1 MIFQDAFEQGIVTGI
16 KLMEQK
22 ILKACEEGKPIEI
35 DGRVYFVK
43 SDIQNLREIFAKME
57 EGDKESQRR
66 TMTLI
71 NS

>member
-1 MIFQDAFEQGIVTGI
+1 MFQDAFKQGIVTGI

-57 EGDKESQRR
+57 EGDKE
-66 TMTLI
+66 
-71 NS
+71 

>member
-57 EGDKESQRR
+57 EGDKE
-66 TMTLI
+66 
-71 NS
+71 

>member
-1 MIFQDAFEQGIVTGI
+1 MFQDVFEQGIVTGI

-43 SDIQNLREIFAKME
+43 SDIQNLREIFDKME
-57 EGDKESQRR
+57 KECQE
-66 TMTLI
+66 
-71 NS
+71 

>member
-1 MIFQDAFEQGIVTGI
+1 MFQDAFEQGIVTGI

-22 ILKACEEGKPIEI
+22 ILIACEEGKPVEI

-57 EGDKESQRR
+57 EGDKE
-66 TMTLI
+66 
-71 NS
+71 

>member
-1 MIFQDAFEQGIVTGI
+1 LIFQDAFEQGIVTGI

-57 EGDKESQRR
+57 EGDKE
-66 TMTLI
+66 
-71 NS
+71 

>member
-1 MIFQDAFEQGIVTGI
+1 MFQDDAFEQGIVTGI

-22 ILKACEEGKPIEI
+22 ILKACEEGKPVEI

-57 EGDKESQRR
+57 EGNKE
-66 TMTLI
+66 
-71 NS
+71 

>member
-16 KLMEQK
+16 KLTEQK

-57 EGDKESQRR
+57 EGDKE
-66 TMTLI
+66 
-71 NS
+71 

>member
-1 MIFQDAFEQGIVTGI
+1 MKFMFQDAFKQGIVTGI

-57 EGDKESQRR
+57 EGDKE
-66 TMTLI
+66 
-71 NS
+71 

>member
-57 EGDKESQRR
+57 EGDKD
-66 TMTLI
+66 
-71 NS
+71 

>member
-1 MIFQDAFEQGIVTGI
+1 MTFTKLIFQDAFEQGIVTGI

-57 EGDKESQRR
+57 EGDKE
-66 TMTLI
+66 
-71 NS
+71 

>member
-1 MIFQDAFEQGIVTGI
+1 MFQDDAFKQGIVTGI

-43 SDIQNLREIFAKME
+43 SDIQNLREIFDKME
-57 EGDKESQRR
+57 KGCQE
-66 TMTLI
+66 
-71 NS
+71 

>member
-1 MIFQDAFEQGIVTGI
+1 MKFMFQDDAFEQGIVTGI

-57 EGDKESQRR
+57 EGDKE
-66 TMTLI
+66 
-71 NS
+71 

>member
-1 MIFQDAFEQGIVTGI
+1 MKLIFQDAFEQGIVTGI

-57 EGDKESQRR
+57 EGDKE
-66 TMTLI
+66 
-71 NS
+71 

>member
-1 MIFQDAFEQGIVTGI
+1 MKLMFQDDAFEQGIVTGI

-22 ILKACEEGKPIEI
+22 ILKACEEGKPVEI

-57 EGDKESQRR
+57 EGNKE
-66 TMTLI
+66 
-71 NS
+71 

>member
-1 MIFQDAFEQGIVTGI
+1 MFQDTFEQGVVAGI

-43 SDIQNLREIFAKME
+43 SDIQNLREIFDKME
-57 EGDKESQRR
+57 KGCQE
-66 TMTLI
+66 
-71 NS
+71 